1 MDKESSLVPQ
11 YIFSAFIIALY
22 IVFLV
27 YLFKLEKIGCDC
39 ALNWKR
45 NYMITFMIFAL
56 STNFVSI
63 IVPSLRLNAVFAI
76 IFAVLSLMFLI
87 ITIQYVQK
95 LKNDKCDCSKDLTR
109 EIMFYYS
116 WIMLVLFWLSVAILL
131 YVLYLLNTRTTSGV
145 KTMKPKGKRMRKIKK

>member
-1 MDKESSLVPQ
+1 MDKQDSLIPQ

-39 ALNWKR
+39 SLNWRR

-56 STNFVSI
+56 STNLISI
-63 IVPSLRLNAVFAI
+63 IVPSIRLNIVFVVISAI
-76 IFAVLSLMFLI
+76 LSLMFLI
-87 ITIQYVQK
+87 VTIQYIQK
-95 LKNDKCDCSKDLTR
+95 LKNDKCECSKNLTR

-116 WIMLVLFWLSVAILL
+116 WIMLVLFWLSIGILL
-131 YVLYLLNTRTTSGV
+131 YVLYLLNTRKTTKQFSS
-145 KTMKPKGKRMRKIKK
+145 KPKVKSVSK

>member
-1 MDKESSLVPQ
+1 MAKESSLIPQ

-45 NYMITFMIFAL
+45 NYMITFMIFVL

-63 IVPSLRLNAVFAI
+63 ILPSLRYNVVFVVI
-76 IFAVLSLMFLI
+76 SAVLSLMFLI
-87 ITIQYVQK
+87 VTIQYVQQ
-95 LKNDKCDCSKDLTR
+95 LKKDKCDCSKDLTR

-116 WIMLVLFWLSVAILL
+116 WIMLVLFWLSIAILL
-131 YVLYLLNTRTTSGV
+131 YVLYLLNTR
-145 KTMKPKGKRMRKIKK
+145 KPLSPNGKKIRVNKK

>member
-1 MDKESSLVPQ
+1 VPQ

-45 NYMITFMIFAL
+45 NYMITFMIIAL

-63 IVPSLRLNAVFAI
+63 IVPSLRLNVVFAI

-131 YVLYLLNTRTTSGV
+131 YVLYLLNTRTPSGV

>member
-1 MDKESSLVPQ
+1 MDKQDSLIPQ

-39 ALNWKR
+39 ALNWRR

-56 STNFVSI
+56 STNLMSV
-63 IVPSLRLNAVFAI
+63 IVPSIRLNIVFVI
-76 IFAVLSLMFLI
+76 ISAVLSLMFLI
-87 ITIQYVQK
+87 VTIQYVQK
-95 LKNDKCDCSKDLTR
+95 LKNDKCECSKDLTR

-116 WIMLVLFWLSVAILL
+116 WIMLVLFWLSIGILL
-131 YVLYLLNTRTTSGV
+131 YVLYLLNTR
-145 KTMKPKGKRMRKIKK
+145 KPTNQSASKLKGAQKYKK

>member
-1 MDKESSLVPQ
+1 MEKTDTLVPQ
-11 YIFSAFIIALY
+11 YIFSVFIIALY

-39 ALNWKR
+39 ALNWRR

-56 STNFVSI
+56 STNFISI
-63 IVPSLRLNAVFAI
+63 IVPSLRLNVVFVI
-76 IFAVLSLMFLI
+76 ISAVLSLMFLI
-87 ITIQYVQK
+87 VTIQYVQK
-95 LKNDKCDCSKDLTR
+95 LKSDKCDCSKDLTR

-131 YVLYLLNTRTTSGV
+131 YILYLLYTRKPTGQPKV
-145 KTMKPKGKRMRKIKK
+145 KKIRNIKK